1 MEKNLER
8 NISVF
13 QQEHM
18 KLWHTNPQVSIR
30 KLVRDVEAERPEFAP
45 LQANTV
51 EEAEREQKPLE
62 GLDFGV
68 LGVEEV
74 VELWHLVQVSSQQVG
89 L

>member
-1 MEKNLER
+1 MIKNLER
-8 NISVF
+8 NISVL

-18 KLWHTNPQVSIR
+18 KLWHTNPQVSVS
-30 KLVRDVEAERPEFAP
+30 KLVRDVEAERPKFAP

-62 GLDFGV
+62 GLHFGV
-68 LGVEEV
+68 FGVEEV
-74 VELWHLVQVSSQQVG
+74 VELWHLVQVGSQQVS